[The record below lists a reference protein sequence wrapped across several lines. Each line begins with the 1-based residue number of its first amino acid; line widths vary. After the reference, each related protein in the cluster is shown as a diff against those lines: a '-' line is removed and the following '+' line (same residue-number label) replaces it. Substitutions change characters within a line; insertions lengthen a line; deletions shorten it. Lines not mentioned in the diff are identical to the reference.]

1 MIKFCLLWLNLF
13 ADLLCLLV
21 LGFRSKT
28 SLAAENLFLRK
39 QLAFYKERR
48 IRPRRTSNPA
58 RLTLLW
64 LSRWFNWRSALTVV
78 TPKTFIGWHR
88 KGLQLFWRRKC
99 QSGRPRIPP
108 DLQRLIRK
116 MAGENPSWGQERI
129 ANELLLKLGLRV
141 SPRTIRKYLAE
152 SPAAPTGNPRRDQ
165 RWSTFLKNHADAII
179 ACDFCV
185 VASATFRILYV
196 LVVMEHASRRI
207 IHLNV
212 TAHPIAAWTLQ
223 QLREAIPS
231 DHMYRFIL
239 HDRDAIFSTG
249 FDASVAHMGLEVI
262 ATPVRSPKANSLCER
277 LIGTLRRECLD
288 WIIPLT
294 EDHLQKL
301 CGHGSR
307 ITIAA
312 DHTLPWGPAS
322 RCAPEFPTAF
332 ATPPASF
339 RPIKPSCGTL
349 RPERTSPRVLPLGPR
364 CMNVVEFLR
373 ATVMPAISF

>member
-28 SLAAENLFLRK
+28 SLAAENLFIRK
-39 QLAFYKERR
+39 QLAFYKERK
-48 IRPRRTSNPA
+48 IRPRRTSHPA

-88 KGLQLFWRRKC
+88 KGFQLFWRRKC

-108 DLQRLIRK
+108 DLQCLSRK
-116 MAGENPSWGQERI
+116 MAGDNPSWGQERI
-129 ANELLLKLGLRV
+129 TNELVLKLGLRV
-141 SPRTIRKYLAE
+141 SPRTIRKYLPE
-152 SPAAPTGNPRRDQ
+152 SPAAPAGNPHRDQ
-165 RWSTFLKNHADAII
+165 RGSTFLKNHADAII

-212 TAHPIAAWTLQ
+212 SAHPTPAWTLQ

-231 DHMYRFIL
+231 DHRYRFIL
-239 HDRDAIFSTG
+239 RDRDAIFSTG
-249 FDASVAHMGLEVI
+249 FDASVARMGLEVI

-294 EDHLQKL
+294 EQHLRK
-301 CGHGSR
+301 
-307 ITIAA
+307 
-312 DHTLPWGPAS
+312 TLWSWLPHYNRG
-322 RCAPEFPTAF
+322 
-332 ATPPASF
+332 
-339 RPIKPSCGTL
+339 RPHS
-349 RPERTSPRVLPLGPR
+349 SLGPGLPDPPLNLPVQFQR
-364 CMNVVEFLR
+364 QRHRFERSSRVVAHSVLNGLHHEYSLLAR
-373 ATVMPAISF
+373 AA